1 MFDKSYFKEP
11 SRTFPRKATALE
23 YIAESDDDSLQL
35 FAFDSSDVSGPKG
48 FYAASLQTIFKTI
61 YLNFPVLRKDGRNI
75 LYEGIENHQACA
87 LAIDLDLKTSETH
100 LESEDSC
107 DQILLQVIDRIQKG
121 FKDLFSVEITIK
133 NWLVTNSPYS
143 FEKRKHSYHFL
154 LTGYAF
160 SNIDDVGLF
169 IKEIDAADLGI
180 DLAIYRVGCLRVV
193 GCSKKGQDR
202 PLTPYKVMN
211 TEGGRTLLPHD
222 FETPFDY
229 FKASTV
235 LHVEGYAQITIPDEL
250 QLKHRQRTRMALPHS
265 LLEKEKTPHE
275 QEAGTGADHSQYFE
289 VPFDFLRSVI
299 DALDARRA
307 DDYEMWCEVV
317 WAIFVVSRH
326 NSYLTDGVELAHD
339 FSKRSNRYCRH
350 AVNDKWEHALPHGL
364 NWPSIRSWLRQ
375 DNKAVWSSMRTHKT
389 FRKFMFRDMS
399 ATYRQQ
405 YLPHVDQYRDVITDV
420 VEYQATAVPPFDLDN
435 NHCVIEHSS
444 MGTRKTQRYVELVL
458 SGKYRSILLLVN
470 RQTLTRASI
479 QRLNYA
485 IREHMGIFD
494 PSKLFRDYRRA
505 EEVKDPFE
513 IPDETSLDISDNHSI
528 SRIPE
533 PSVFLSDTND
543 EDETWDEVEDA
554 DAFDDSDGQDTDEG
568 FCIAHLGRGNH
579 LMSVKR
585 LVMQMESCHR
595 IAGRKFDLVIA
606 DECESDIYQLSSN
619 TMKRLK
625 DSATAFYQILKD
637 AGKILFLDAFPSD
650 RQFLLL
656 RHLDFPKT
664 TPITYR
670 HNTWMPSGR
679 KAVEIDAETTLLKR
693 KLMFEA
699 IRSKLKSGKRVAVFT
714 TSRAWGLELVKF
726 ITQHFDGKK
735 VIAFYDKLTDSRI
748 RDRDF
753 DNVDKWWMDIDLLI
767 YTPVLLAGVSFN
779 VKAYFHCLFIWAYS
793 QSSHVRDIIQAA
805 GRIRHFE
812 IETMFYAL
820 DCEKAQGNRG
830 LPLTYDGVKA
840 GVDAQG
846 ELIKRYHNTTSVIM
860 PVTHVD
866 TIGKL
871 IGDLRSCPKLNSPE
885 CQPEHR
891 QKIEETLCKLQYTI
905 AMEDMPAWLLDV
917 HVRNKWEQYLAHNPK
932 SFQAVF
938 EDFLKLAGWEREGTL
953 TEQDIINWENS
964 MRVET
969 GRRRKPASRVPLP
982 DISRKYADIP
992 VLTSYQFEECKKR
1005 QARGTTRE
1013 IENLALERYWFD
1025 SCIATTLGREE
1036 AKEAVFNE
1044 MLDDSKKKQ
1053 IMINLYCEENCK
1065 TDELASR
1072 ALLNN
1077 PYPETTD
1084 SLPTILKLL
1093 RKLCQEL
1100 GLKSSHDFQ
1109 GSFLSTVLLE
1119 KQTILQPI
1127 VKDLIDIMHLGQST
1141 AKEPVIAMASD
1152 LNRIFKFFCAGTL
1165 NVTRTRFFD
1174 ERGKRCSLRKYE
1186 IGVIEEDK
1194 HFVLKTLQII

>member
-1 MFDKSYFKEP
+1 MFDKSLFKEP
-11 SRTFPRKATALE
+11 SRTFYRKTTALE
-23 YIAESDDDSLQL
+23 YIAESDDDSLHL

-87 LAIDLDLKTSETH
+87 LAIDLDLKTSDTH
-100 LESEDSC
+100 LEAEDNC
-107 DQILLQVIDRIQKG
+107 DHILLQVIDRIERG
-121 FKDLFSVEITIK
+121 FKELFSIEITIK
-133 NWLVTNSPYS
+133 DWLVTNSPYS
-143 FEKRKHSYHFL
+143 FEKQKHSYHFL
-154 LTGYAF
+154 LTGYTF

-180 DLAIYRVGCLRVV
+180 DLAIYRVGCLRLV
-193 GCSKKGQDR
+193 GCTKKGQDR
-202 PLTPYKVMN
+202 TLTPYKLMN
-211 TEGGRTLLPHD
+211 TEGGRTLLPRD

-235 LHVEGYAQITIPDEL
+235 LHVEGYAQITIPNEL
-250 QLKHRQRTRMALPHS
+250 RLQHRQRTRTAPPRS
-265 LLEKEKTPHE
+265 PKEKTSHE
-275 QEAGTGADHSQYFE
+275 EEGTGADHSQYFE
-289 VPFDFLRSVI
+289 VPFDLLRQVI
-299 DALDARRA
+299 DALDAKRA
-307 DDYEMWCEVV
+307 DDREMWSQAV

-326 NSYLTDGVELAHD
+326 NSYLTDGLELAHD
-339 FSKRSNRYCRH
+339 FSKRSDKYCRH
-350 AVNDKWEHALPHGL
+350 AVNDLWEHALPYGL
-364 NWPSIRSWLRQ
+364 NWPSIRSWLCQ
-375 DNKAVWSSMRTHKT
+375 DNRPVWSYLRTHNT
-389 FRKFMFRDMS
+389 FKKLMFRDMS

-405 YLPHVDQYRDVITDV
+405 YLPHVDQYRDVVTNV
-420 VEYQATAVPPFDLDN
+420 VEYNASAVPPFDLDN
-435 NHCVIEHSS
+435 NHCVIEHSG

-513 IPDETSLDISDNHSI
+513 IPDDTSIDITDHYSI

-533 PSVFLSDTND
+533 PSVFLSDSND
-543 EDETWDEVEDA
+543 EDETWEEEVSDNA
-554 DAFDDSDGQDTDEG
+554 IDDCKGQNTDEG

-637 AGKILFLDAFPSD
+637 AGKILFLDAFPTD

-656 RHLDFPKT
+656 RHLDFPKA

-670 HNTWMPSGR
+670 HNSWMPSGR
-679 KAVEIDAETTLLKR
+679 TAIEIDAETTLLKK

-714 TSRAWGLELVKF
+714 TSRACGLELVKF
-726 ITQHFDGKK
+726 ITQHFADKK

-753 DNVDKWWMDIDLLI
+753 DNVDKWWIDVDLLI

-779 VKAYFHCLFIWAYS
+779 VKAHFHCLFIWAYS

-805 GRIRHFE
+805 GRVRHFE

-830 LPLTYDGVKA
+830 LPLTYDVVKA

-846 ELIKRYHNTTSVIM
+846 ELIKRYHNTSSVEM

-917 HVRNKWEQYLAHNPK
+917 HVRNKWEQYLTHNPK
-932 SFQAVF
+932 SFGAVF

-969 GRRRKPASRVPLP
+969 GRRRKPASRVSLP

-992 VLTSYQFEECKKR
+992 VLTAHQFEDCKKR
-1005 QARGTTRE
+1005 QARGTTKE

-1044 MLDDSKKKQ
+1044 MIDDTKKKQ
-1053 IMINLYCEENCK
+1053 IMINLYCEETCK

-1084 SLPTILKLL
+1084 TLPTILKLL
-1093 RKLCQEL
+1093 RRLCNEL
-1100 GLKSSHDFQ
+1100 GLKSTYDFD
-1109 GSFLSTVLLE
+1109 GSFTSTVLLE
-1119 KQTILQPI
+1119 KHTILQPI
-1127 VKDLIDIMHLGQST
+1127 VKDLIEIMQIRPSVAGDPTLVVQNAIHNAFKKFSGNGVTS
-1141 AKEPVIAMASD
+1141 
-1152 LNRIFKFFCAGTL
+1152 NRI
-1165 NVTRTRFFD
+1165 R
-1174 ERGKRCSLRKYE
+1174 RGGQQYYE
-1186 IGVIEEDK
+1186 MKIK
-1194 HFVLKTLQII
+1194 PNMNFTNLVLEIL